1 MSGFSSRALR
11 ILCDLGGQRLLTAKI
26 AKNCPYG
33 RKVYEAGHSSWR
45 HSPHHLDWRVR
56 SILQKRALR
65 FVFAAN
71 VISMLG
77 SGMNAAAVAWYIL
90 QATHSEVALG
100 TFAVVQT
107 IPAMLML
114 PFTGV
119 IIDREDRRRL
129 VMMLDAARAV
139 IILTVS
145 LLAFAHRVKVWE
157 LYLMNMLVAAGF
169 WMFWPTITAL
179 IQELTP
185 GEEYVH
191 ANTFLLAGVQGGW
204 LMAGSIVGFVYN
216 HIGLGGVLLI
226 DFSTY
231 VVSFLCYFA
240 VRKGRHVVP
249 RPTELQHDLV
259 AAETALERF
268 GREMREGV
276 QFLRG
281 RRSLI
286 LLGVGWAMF
295 LGAMMTGIV
304 VTPPLSDKVFHAG
317 AVGYGWLNA
326 GWGTG
331 AFVSAL
337 FAPWIIATF
346 QARRAI
352 AISLGLLAICMSVA
366 PLAPALALAV
376 LIYGFMGSARGING
390 IAMNTCLMEQVPPHF
405 MGRVQNAFNFAGT
418 SLQIALALTVG
429 AVSQF
434 NLVAGFAIIGMV
446 YAVGFVTAVWPSA
459 AAVVQEA
466 SPAD

>member
-1 MSGFSSRALR
+1 MRA
-11 ILCDLGGQRLLTAKI
+11 
-26 AKNCPYG
+26 
-33 RKVYEAGHSSWR
+33 
-45 HSPHHLDWRVR
+45 
-56 SILQKRALR
+56 ILQKRALR
-65 FVFAAN
+65 YVFSAN

-90 QATHSEVALG
+90 QATHSEMALG
-100 TFAVVQT
+100 TFAVLQT

-145 LLAFAHRVKVWE
+145 ILAFVGKVKVWE
-157 LYLMNMLVAAGF
+157 LYLMNTLVAAGF

-185 GEEYVH
+185 GEEFVN

-204 LMAGSIVGFVYN
+204 LIAGSIVGFVYN

-231 VVSFLCYFA
+231 VASFLCYFA

-249 RPTELQHDLV
+249 RPAELRADIV
-259 AAETALERF
+259 AAETAFARF
-268 GREMREGV
+268 VREMQEGI

-281 RRSLI
+281 KRSVV
-286 LLGVGWAMF
+286 LLGISWALF
-295 LGAMMTGIV
+295 LSAMLTAVV
-304 VTPPLSDKVFHAG
+304 VTPPLSDNVFHAG

-331 AFVSAL
+331 AFLSAL
-337 FAPWIIATF
+337 YAPLVIARLG
-346 QARRAI
+346 ARRSI
-352 AISLGLLAICMSVA
+352 AVSMGLLAICMIVVPLSPLLAIAVA
-366 PLAPALALAV
+366 
-376 LIYGFMGSARGING
+376 IYGIMGSGRGVSGVAIN
-390 IAMNTCLMEQVPPHF
+390 TSLMEQVPQHF
-405 MGRVQNAFNFAGT
+405 MGRVQNTFFFAGT
-418 SLQIALALTVG
+418 ALQVFLGFLVG
-429 AVSQF
+429 AVAQF
-434 NLVAGFAIIGMV
+434 NLIAGFSIIGLV
-446 YAVGFVTAVWPSA
+446 YAVALVSASWPARITSA
-459 AAVVQEA
+459 ALSSERSTSAE
-466 SPAD
+466 